1 MKIRQ
6 WLKRKGSTDRC
17 KDLPLHKPYHYFGV
31 TKITFNNKKSPFYR
45 ALKEKVDAYFAERK
59 LHPAGNGRLLGK
71 SLFQVSMAVTLYV
84 VLVFFTPG
92 VVLSVLLCALLG
104 VNLAAIGFNI
114 MHEGG
119 HQSFSRHPWLNRVS
133 TYALNGLGASSY
145 FWKVKHNINHHTY
158 TNIEGLDS
166 DIDVRPFMRLSE
178 SQPRHRFHQFQHLYW
193 VLLYSLSYLAWVFYH
208 DFQKYFTGNIAY
220 GSKTRLPFKEHL
232 VFWLT
237 KAGFLAV
244 YVVLPVLMVGLVPA
258 IVGFLVVMFVCGLFI
273 AVVFQLAHVVES
285 TQFPKPDEE
294 SNRIEQEWALHQ
306 VSTTSNFATR
316 SRFISWLLGGL
327 NFQVEHHLFPR
338 VSHVHYPAINR
349 LVRETCREFN
359 VTYLEYP
366 SVLKAIRSHLLHLK
380 SMGRSHTGMA

>member
-1 MKIRQ
+1 M
-6 WLKRKGSTDRC
+6 S
-17 KDLPLHKPYHYFGV
+17 
-31 TKITFNNKKSPFYR
+31 KITFNNKKSPFYR
-45 ALKEKVDAYFAERK
+45 ALKEKVDGYFQSHN

-71 SLFQVSMAVTLYV
+71 SLFQVALAITLYV

-92 VVLSVLLCALLG
+92 AMLSVLLCGLLG
-104 VNLAAIGFNI
+104 INLAAIGFNV

-119 HQSFSRHPWLNRVS
+119 HQSFSRHKWLNQLS
-133 TYALNGLGASSY
+133 TYALNGMGASSY

-166 DIDVRPFMRLSE
+166 DIDVRPFMRLHE
-178 SQPRHRFHQFQHLYW
+178 SQPRRRFHQFQHLYW
-193 VLLYSLSYLAWVFYH
+193 VFLYSLSYLAWVFYH
-208 DFQKYFTGNIAY
+208 DFEKYFSGHIAEGNT
-220 GSKTRLPFKEHL
+220 KKLPLREHL
-232 VFWLT
+232 IFWFT

-244 YVVLPVLMVGLVPA
+244 YLLLPVLMVGLVPA
-258 IVGFLVVMFVCGLFI
+258 LIGFLTVTFVCGLFI

-285 TQFPKPDEE
+285 THFPKPDAE
-294 SNRIEQEWALHQ
+294 SQRIEQEWALHQ

-316 SRFISWLLGGL
+316 NRFVSWLLGGL

-338 VSHVHYPAINR
+338 ISHVHYPKISE

-366 SVLKAIRSHLLHLK
+366 STRKAIYSHLVHLK
-380 SMGRSHTGMA
+380 SMGSPRRRLA

>member
-1 MKIRQ
+1 
-6 WLKRKGSTDRC
+6 
-17 KDLPLHKPYHYFGV
+17 V

-220 GSKTRLPFKEHL
+220 GNNTRLPFKEHL

-258 IVGFLVVMFVCGLFI
+258 LVGFLVVMFVCGLFI

>member
-1 MKIRQ
+1 
-6 WLKRKGSTDRC
+6 
-17 KDLPLHKPYHYFGV
+17 V

-220 GSKTRLPFKEHL
+220 GNNTRLPLKEHL

>member
-1 MKIRQ
+1 M
-6 WLKRKGSTDRC
+6 
-17 KDLPLHKPYHYFGV
+17 

-220 GSKTRLPFKEHL
+220 GNNTRLPLKEHL

>member
-1 MKIRQ
+1 M
-6 WLKRKGSTDRC
+6 
-17 KDLPLHKPYHYFGV
+17 

-45 ALKEKVDAYFAERK
+45 ALKDKVDAYFADRK

-71 SLFQVSMAVTLYV
+71 SLFQVSMAVTLYI

-92 VVLSVLLCALLG
+92 VVLSVLLCGLLG
-104 VNLAAIGFNI
+104 VNLAAIGFNV

-158 TNIEGLDS
+158 TNIDGLDS
-166 DIDVRPFMRLSE
+166 DIDVRPFMRLHE

-208 DFQKYFTGNIAY
+208 DFEKYFTGNIAY

-237 KAGFLAV
+237 KAGFLGV
-244 YVVLPVLMVGLVPA
+244 YVLLPILMVGLVPA
-258 IVGFLVVMFVCGLFI
+258 IVGFLVAMFVCGLFI

-285 TQFPKPDEE
+285 TQFPKPDEM

-338 VSHVHYPAINR
+338 VSHVHYPAISR

-366 SVLKAIRSHLLHLK
+366 SVRQAIHSHLLHLK
-380 SMGRSHTGMA
+380 SMGRPQTGMA